1 MPDEPTTEPV
11 GPDAADTTDPD
22 TTDPDTDT
30 LTVVG
35 LLADPNLPGELAER
49 LAEGL
54 PQVLAAR
61 LDGPRTWEVETV
73 VEPFEAND
81 RGERALDRARERV
94 RRTRWDVAVC
104 LTDVPAKSSGVPV
117 VAQVGER
124 DRVAVVSVP
133 ALGGVRLLPR
143 VRDAVVDLVGRL
155 LGIDAAPSARRPT
168 RRPAVQHEPG
178 TTTEDSD
185 EIVLTRG
192 GSVRLLAGMVRTNRP
207 WRLTVGLG
215 TALAGAAAG
224 SAFGLLYSNIWQ
236 LATSLAAWRL
246 ALAFVGSLA
255 IFVVWLIVGHR
266 LWERGSPELGLDR
279 LLNLG
284 TVLTLA
290 TGTGLFSLALL
301 VLNSIVASVIIPA
314 SYLTRV
320 LGHPAG
326 LTDYVSIVVL
336 ATIMGVVAGAV
347 GSGLEDDATVRLVA
361 YGHRQRE
368 RRDIAARLDAAAR
381 EE

>member
-1 MPDEPTTEPV
+1 MPDEPIREPLGHV
-11 GPDAADTTDPD
+11 AADSD
-22 TTDPDTDT
+22 TRTDT
-30 LTVVG
+30 ETVTVVG
-35 LLADPNLPGELAER
+35 LLADPNLPGELATR

-61 LDGPRTWEVETV
+61 LDAARTWEVETV

-104 LTDVPAKSSGVPV
+104 LTDVPARSSGVPV

-143 VRDAVVDLVGRL
+143 VRDAVVELVGRL
-155 LGIDAAPSARRPT
+155 LGIDTAAAARRPT
-168 RRPAVQHEPG
+168 RRAALLTEPG
-178 TTTEDSD
+178 ALSDDSD
-185 EIVLTRG
+185 ETVLTRR
-192 GSVRLLAGMVRTNRP
+192 GSLRLLAGMVRTNRP

-224 SAFGLLYSNIWQ
+224 SAFGLLYSNLW
-236 LATSLAAWRL
+236 TLAAALEPWRL
-246 ALAFVGSLA
+246 GLAFVGSIA
-255 IFVVWLIVGHR
+255 VFVAWLIVGHR

-284 TVLTLA
+284 TVLTLV

-314 SYLTRV
+314 SYLAQV

-326 LTDYVSIVVL
+326 LADYVRIVVL

-368 RRDIAARLDAAAR
+368 RRDIAARLEAAAR

>member
-1 MPDEPTTEPV
+1 MPDELIPEPV
-11 GPDAADTTDPD
+11 GHAAADGETE
-22 TTDPDTDT
+22 TDT
-30 LTVVG
+30 ETVTVVG
-35 LLADPNLPGELAER
+35 LLADPNLPGELATR

-61 LDGPRTWEVETV
+61 LDAPRTWEVETV

-104 LTDVPAKSSGVPV
+104 LTDVPARSSGVPV

-143 VRDAVVDLVGRL
+143 VRDAVVELVGRL
-155 LGIDAAPSARRPT
+155 LGIDAAAAARRPT
-168 RRPAVQHEPG
+168 RRAALLTDPDALG
-178 TTTEDSD
+178 DDADDSD
-185 EIVLTRG
+185 ETVLTRR
-192 GSVRLLAGMVRTNRP
+192 GSLRLLAGMVRTNRP
-207 WRLTVGLG
+207 WRLAVGLG

-224 SAFGLLYSNIWQ
+224 SAFGLLYSNLW
-236 LATSLAAWRL
+236 TLAAALEPWRL
-246 ALAFVGSLA
+246 GLAFVGSIA
-255 IFVVWLIVGHR
+255 VFVAWLIVGHR
-266 LWERGSPELGLDR
+266 LWERGDPELGLDR

-301 VLNSIVASVIIPA
+301 VLNSIVAAVIIPA
-314 SYLTRV
+314 SYLSQV

-326 LTDYVSIVVL
+326 LADYVPIVVL

-368 RRDIAARLDAAAR
+368 RRDIAARLEAGAR

>member
-1 MPDEPTTEPV
+1 MSDEPIPEPV
-11 GPDAADTTDPD
+11 
-22 TTDPDTDT
+22 
-30 LTVVG
+30 TVVG
-35 LLADPNLPGELAER
+35 LLADPNLPGELATR

-54 PQVLAAR
+54 PQVLGAR
-61 LDGPRTWEVETV
+61 LDTPRTWQVETV

-117 VAQVGER
+117 VAQVGEQ

-155 LGIDAAPSARRPT
+155 LGVEAAAAARRPT
-168 RRPAVQHEPG
+168 RRAALLHEPG
-178 TTTEDSD
+178 VQAEDSD
-185 EIVLTRG
+185 ETVLTRRG
-192 GSVRLLAGMVRTNRP
+192 TLRLLAGMVRTNRP

-215 TALAGAAAG
+215 AALAGSAAG
-224 SAFGLLYSNIWQ
+224 SAFGLLYSNLWQ
-236 LATSLAAWRL
+236 LATNLDGWRL
-246 ALAFVGSLA
+246 ALAFVGSIA
-255 IFVVWLIVGHR
+255 IFVAWLIAGHR
-266 LWERGSPELGLDR
+266 LWERGSPEPDLDR

-284 TVLTLA
+284 TVLTLTA
-290 TGTGLFSLALL
+290 GTGLFSLALL
-301 VLNSIVASVIIPA
+301 VLNSVVAAVIIPA

-320 LGHPAG
+320 LGYPAG
-326 LTDYVSIVVL
+326 PADYVRIVVL

-347 GSGLEDDATVRLVA
+347 GSGLEDDATVRQVA

-368 RRDIAARLDAAAR
+368 RRQLAAQLETR

>member
-1 MPDEPTTEPV
+1 MPDELIPEPV
-11 GPDAADTTDPD
+11 GPAAADGD
-22 TTDPDTDT
+22 TETDT
-30 LTVVG
+30 ETVTVVG
-35 LLADPNLPGELAER
+35 LLADPNLPGELATR

-61 LDGPRTWEVETV
+61 LDAPRTWEVETV

-104 LTDVPAKSSGVPV
+104 LTDVPARSSGVPV

-143 VRDAVVDLVGRL
+143 VRDAVVELVGRL
-155 LGIDAAPSARRPT
+155 LGIDVAAAARRPT
-168 RRPAVQHEPG
+168 RRAALLTDPG
-178 TTTEDSD
+178 ALGDDADDSD
-185 EIVLTRG
+185 ETVLTRR
-192 GSVRLLAGMVRTNRP
+192 GSLRLLAGMVRTNRP

-224 SAFGLLYSNIWQ
+224 SAFGLLYSNLW
-236 LATSLAAWRL
+236 TLAAALEPWRL
-246 ALAFVGSLA
+246 GLAFVGSIA
-255 IFVVWLIVGHR
+255 VFVAWLIVGHR
-266 LWERGSPELGLDR
+266 LWERGDPELGLDR

-290 TGTGLFSLALL
+290 AGTGLFSLALL
-301 VLNSIVASVIIPA
+301 VLNSIVAAVIIPA
-314 SYLTRV
+314 SYLSQV

-326 LTDYVSIVVL
+326 FADYVPIVVL

-368 RRDIAARLDAAAR
+368 RRDLAARLEAAAR

>member
-1 MPDEPTTEPV
+1 MPDEPTPEPV
-11 GPDAADTTDPD
+11 GPDAADST
-22 TTDPDTDT
+22 DTDT

-35 LLADPNLPGELAER
+35 LLADPNLPGELATR

-61 LDGPRTWEVETV
+61 LDAPRTWEVETV

-155 LGIDAAPSARRPT
+155 LGIDTAPAT
-168 RRPAVQHEPG
+168 RRPARRAALLHEPG
-178 TTTEDSD
+178 TATDDSD
-185 EIVLTRG
+185 ETVLTRA

-207 WRLTVGLG
+207 WRLTIGLG

-224 SAFGLLYSNIWQ
+224 SAFGLLYSNVWQ
-236 LATSLAAWRL
+236 LATALSAWRL

-266 LWERGSPELGLDR
+266 LWERGSPEHGLDR
-279 LLNLG
+279 LLNVG

-301 VLNSIVASVIIPA
+301 VLNSLVASVIIPA
-314 SYLTRV
+314 SYLSRV

-326 LTDYVSIVVL
+326 LADYVPIVVL

-368 RRDIAARLDAAAR
+368 RRDIAARLETAAR
-381 EE
+381 DE

>member
-1 MPDEPTTEPV
+1 MPDEPIPEPV
-11 GPDAADTTDPD
+11 GHAAADS
-22 TTDPDTDT
+22 DTDT
-30 LTVVG
+30 VTVVG
-35 LLADPNLPGELAER
+35 LLADPNLPGELATR

-61 LDGPRTWEVETV
+61 LDAPRTWEVETV

-104 LTDVPAKSSGVPV
+104 LTDVPARSSGVPV

-143 VRDAVVDLVGRL
+143 VRDAVVELVERL
-155 LGIDAAPSARRPT
+155 LGIDAAAAAPAARRPT
-168 RRPAVQHEPG
+168 RRAALVTEPG
-178 TTTEDSD
+178 ALTDDPD
-185 EIVLTRG
+185 ETVLTRR
-192 GSVRLLAGMVRTNRP
+192 GSLRLLAGMVRTNRP
-207 WRLTVGLG
+207 WRLTVGLS

-224 SAFGLLYSNIWQ
+224 SAFGLLYSNLW
-236 LATSLAAWRL
+236 TLAAALEPWRL
-246 ALAFVGSLA
+246 GLAFVGSIA
-255 IFVVWLIVGHR
+255 VFVAWLIVGHR
-266 LWERGSPELGLDR
+266 LWERGHLEPGLDR

-314 SYLTRV
+314 SYLTHV
-320 LGHPAG
+320 LGHPSG
-326 LTDYVSIVVL
+326 LADYVRIVVL

-368 RRDIAARLDAAAR
+368 RRDIAARLEAAAR